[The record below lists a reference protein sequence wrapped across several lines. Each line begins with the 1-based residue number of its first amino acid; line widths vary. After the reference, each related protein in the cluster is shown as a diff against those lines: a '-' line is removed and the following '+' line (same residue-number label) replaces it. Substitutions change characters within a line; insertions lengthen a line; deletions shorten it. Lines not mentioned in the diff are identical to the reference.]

1 MLKGITWGQFS
12 IFILVATGI
21 YYLYVLLAYYR
32 AEAFELLTRRRGKNK
47 ETLAKEGG
55 INGASSEA
63 DTKSSGGQP
72 ELFAKEGSDAEG
84 NEQFQQMQ
92 RAIAVV
98 RQVIEQ
104 GIMNKLDRE
113 NLLDHIKE
121 VLGDY
126 RALRKTEYGET
137 INNYLIRICSGELS
151 LELDERELA
160 GLWK

>member
-1 MLKGITWGQFS
+1 MLKGISWGQFLV
-12 IFILVATGI
+12 FILVATGV
-21 YYLYVLLAYYR
+21 YYLYVLLVYYR
-32 AEAFELLTRRRGKNK
+32 ADAFELLTRRGRKNK
-47 ETLAKEGG
+47 ETLAKEVGV
-55 INGASSEA
+55 NGASAEA
-63 DTKSSGGQP
+63 DTKSSGSQP
-72 ELFAKEGSDAEG
+72 ELFAKEGGDAEG

-104 GIMNKLDRE
+104 GIVNKLDRE
-113 NLLDHIKE
+113 NLLDHINE

-137 INNYLIRICSGELS
+137 INNYLIRVCSAELS
-151 LELDERELA
+151 LELGERELA